1 MLINLHDSSANDLK
15 EILLQ
20 VFSEVTRY
28 PRDIL
33 TLDADFEEELG
44 IDSVK
49 LSEVFAVLQQR
60 YPSLEEHRVSQQK
73 FKNLREVINAMTLTF
88 TENNDKSVAVESTVT
103 HSPPAAKI
111 EKEVREVFSAV
122 TRYPLD
128 ILTLDAD
135 FEEELGI
142 DSVKLSEVF
151 SILQQQFP
159 ALSEL
164 DISKKKFTN
173 LRQIISE
180 MQILQHIPTDK
191 ALPTITA
198 TPPRK
203 TLPFTENSSS
213 TFKGQIAFIS
223 GSGRGI
229 GKEIALHLLKNGATV
244 IINSFHSRTAG
255 EDLVKELKQQ
265 GRKVHH
271 VWGSFANPQHITR
284 MFAEVEAV
292 FGGVDIFIHNASNG
306 ILARVDQITTKEWQ
320 KAYRTNVIGF
330 HQGAMHAAKM
340 MRQNGGGKIMTLSSP
355 GTQGY
360 IEYFSCIATVKAAVE
375 SLVKSMAAEW
385 KPWNI
390 SVNCLSV
397 GAVYGHLLHKFP
409 ESEQLIP
416 FWESLTTSGKLC
428 TAQDVAK
435 MVAWI
440 LCRKSLSGS
449 IVNMDGGS
457 SVYTYVNRMVKDEK

>member
-1 MLINLHDSSANDLK
+1 MLINLQDSSANDFK

-60 YPSLEEHRVSQQK
+60 YPTIEEHSISQQK
-73 FKNLREVINAMTLTF
+73 FKNLREIIETF
-88 TENNDKSVAVESTVT
+88 SSSESGEHTT
-103 HSPPAAKI
+103 TQQSIDRSPFLGEI
-111 EKEVREVFSAV
+111 EEKVREVFSAV
-122 TRYPLD
+122 TRYPVD

-151 SILQQQFP
+151 SSLQQQFP
-159 ALSEL
+159 ALTAV
-164 DISKKKFTN
+164 DVSKKKFNN
-173 LRQIISE
+173 LRQVISE
-180 MQILQHIPTDK
+180 MQSLQHIPVTVDSV
-191 ALPTITA
+191 PTT
-198 TPPRK
+198 TTYTSTMMPL
-203 TLPFTENSSS
+203 TTNNSSI
-213 TFKGQIAFIS
+213 FAGQIAFVS
-223 GSGRGI
+223 GSARGI
-229 GKEIALHLLKNGATV
+229 GKEIALHLVNNGATV
-244 IINSFHSRTAG
+244 ILNSFHSRTAG
-255 EDLVKELKQQ
+255 EDLARELQQQ
-265 GRKVHH
+265 GKKVHH
-271 VWGSFANPQHITR
+271 LWGSLANPQHITR
-284 MFAEVEAV
+284 MFAEIESMY
-292 FGGVDIFIHNASNG
+292 GRLDIFIHNASNG
-306 ILARVDQITTKEWQ
+306 ILARVDQITTKQWQ
-320 KAYRTNVIGF
+320 KAYRTNVVGF
-330 HQGAMHAAKM
+330 HQAGVHAARI
-340 MRQNGGGKIMTLSSP
+340 MRQNGGGKIATLSSP
-355 GTQGY
+355 GTKGY

-428 TAQDVAK
+428 TAEDVAN
-435 MVAWI
+435 MVSWI
-440 LCRKSLSGS
+440 LCRKSLTGS
-449 IVNMDGGS
+449 VINMDGGS
-457 SVYTYVNRMVKDEK
+457 SVYTYINRMSAHEK